1 MPRQDGT
8 GPLGKGPLT
17 GKGLGPCGAGM
28 RRGLGYRRQV
38 VLNKD
43 EERKILE
50 AELKEIKAER
60 EEIEKR
66 LKDLK

>member
-1 MPRQDGT
+1 LDIED
-8 GPLGKGPLT
+8 KF
-17 GKGLGPCGAGM
+17 
-28 RRGLGYRRQV
+28 